1 MIKLVCLIVI
11 LICSSFVGYCFCLHF
26 KRRKELFEEMVSII
40 DKIKEE
46 ISFKKSY
53 YEEIL
58 SKLKISKEILSVKNK
73 EEKDRTPF
81 SEEEKEE
88 IRDFFD
94 SLGSA
99 DLDCETEKIA
109 ESKRRFIS
117 RAQKAENFYN
127 KNGKLSIKLG
137 ILFGVAVF
145 IAFI

>member
-1 MIKLVCLIVI
+1 M
-11 LICSSFVGYCFCLHF
+11 HF
-26 KRRKELFEEMVSII
+26 KRRKELFEEMLSII
-40 DKIKEE
+40 DRIKEE

-73 EEKDRTPF
+73 EDKERTPF

-88 IRDFFD
+88 ISGFFD

-99 DLDCETEKIA
+99 DLDGETEKLV
-109 ESKRRFIS
+109 ESKRKFTS
-117 RAQKAENFYN
+117 RAQKAESFYD